1 MITKENYLAKINRER
16 DRVTENVLDAIRT
29 HIETC
34 ADGMPIVEEY
44 TLTDYQA
51 KYFDSK
57 ALEELEKEYPFL
69 KFEIIHNSLTCEVTI
84 KWGLK

>member
-1 MITKENYLAKINRER
+1 MTKEDYIKKINREKK
-16 DRVTENVLDAIRT
+16 RVTENVINAIKT

-51 KYFDSK
+51 KYFK
-57 ALEELEKEYPFL
+57 EYLLIELEKEYPFL
-69 KFEIIHNSLTCEVTI
+69 KFEISFNTI
-84 KWGLK
+84 EWGLK

>member
-1 MITKENYLAKINRER
+1 MITKENYLAKINREYK
-16 DRVTENVLDAIRT
+16 RVTKNVIDAIKT

-34 ADGMPIVEEY
+34 ADCMPIVEEY

-51 KYFDSK
+51 KYFDEDSLDK
-57 ALEELEKEYPFL
+57 LREEYPFL
-69 KFEIIHNSLTCEVTI
+69 KFETSFTTI

>member
-1 MITKENYLAKINRER
+1 MITKKEYLAKIDREKK
-16 DRVTENVLDAIRT
+16 RVTENVIDAIKT

-51 KYFDSK
+51 KYFNED
-57 ALEELEKEYPFL
+57 ALEELLKDYPFL
-69 KFEIIHNSLTCEVTI
+69 KFETGFTTI

>member
-1 MITKENYLAKINRER
+1 MITRENYLAKIDREKK
-16 DRVTENVLDAIRT
+16 RVTENVLKAIKT

-44 TLTDYQA
+44 VLTDYQA
-51 KYFDSK
+51 KYFK
-57 ALEELEKEYPFL
+57 EEFLNELEMEYPFL
-69 KFEIIHNSLTCEVTI
+69 EFETSFTTI

>member
-16 DRVTENVLDAIRT
+16 DRVTENVIKAIKT

-51 KYFDSK
+51 KYFDEDSLDK
-57 ALEELEKEYPFL
+57 LREEYPFL
-69 KFEIIHNSLTCEVTI
+69 KFEAGFITI

>member
-1 MITKENYLAKINRER
+1 MITKENYLAKINHER
-16 DRVTENVLDAIRT
+16 DRVTENVIKAIRT

-44 TLTDYQA
+44 VLTEYQA
-51 KYFDSK
+51 KYFNED
-57 ALEELEKEYPFL
+57 ALEELLKDYPFL
-69 KFEIIHNSLTCEVTI
+69 KFETGFTTI

>member
-1 MITKENYLAKINRER
+1 MITKKEYLAKIDREKK
-16 DRVTENVLDAIRT
+16 RVTENVINAIKT
-29 HIETC
+29 LIETC

-51 KYFDSK
+51 KYFK
-57 ALEELEKEYPFL
+57 EYLLTELEMEYPFL
-69 KFEIIHNSLTCEVTI
+69 KFEAGFITI

>member
-16 DRVTENVLDAIRT
+16 DRVTENVINAIKT
-29 HIETC
+29 LIETC

-51 KYFDSK
+51 KYFDEDSLDK
-57 ALEELEKEYPFL
+57 LREEYPFL
-69 KFEIIHNSLTCEVTI
+69 KFEAGFITI

>member
-16 DRVTENVLDAIRT
+16 KRVTENVIDAIKT

-51 KYFDSK
+51 KYFDEKS
-57 ALEELEKEYPFL
+57 LYELENEYPFL
-69 KFEIIHNSLTCEVTI
+69 TFETSFTTI

>member
-1 MITKENYLAKINRER
+1 MITKKEYLAKIDREKK
-16 DRVTENVLDAIRT
+16 RVTENVIDAIRT
-29 HIETC
+29 LIETC

-51 KYFDSK
+51 KYFDEDSLDK
-57 ALEELEKEYPFL
+57 LREEYPFL
-69 KFEIIHNSLTCEVTI
+69 KFEASFITI

>member
-1 MITKENYLAKINRER
+1 MITKENYLAKIDRER
-16 DRVTENVLDAIRT
+16 DRVTENVIKAIKT

-51 KYFDSK
+51 KYFREES
-57 ALEELEKEYPFL
+57 LIELEMEYPFL
-69 KFEIIHNSLTCEVTI
+69 KFETSFTTI

>member
-1 MITKENYLAKINRER
+1 MITKENYLMKINRER

-34 ADGMPIVEEY
+34 ADGVPIVEEY
-44 TLTDYQA
+44 TLTYYQA
-51 KYFDSK
+51 KYFNEE

-69 KFEIIHNSLTCEVTI
+69 KFETGFTI
-84 KWGLK
+84 KWSLK